1 MPAAT
6 LTTRTAHARQGDT
19 LDALLHRHTGRTAGN
34 TEATLAANPGL
45 ADLGAVLPMGTA
57 VRIATTPA
65 APRELIQ
72 LWD

>member
-1 MPAAT
+1 MTQP
-6 LTTRTAHARQGDT
+6 RTVYARQGDT
-19 LDALLHRHTGRTAGN
+19 LDLLLHRHTGQTAGN

-57 VRIATTPA
+57 VQIVIAPPKTRA
-65 APRELIQ
+65 DVIN